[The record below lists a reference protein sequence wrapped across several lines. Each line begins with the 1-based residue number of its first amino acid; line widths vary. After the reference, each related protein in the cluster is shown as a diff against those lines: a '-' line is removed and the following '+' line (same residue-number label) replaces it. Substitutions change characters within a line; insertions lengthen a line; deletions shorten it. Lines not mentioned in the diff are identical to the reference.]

1 MSITLDHTIVPSN
14 DKDAA
19 ARWLAHVF
27 DLAYDGAGY
36 FAPLQMNDSLTL
48 DFADADDVPSLHY
61 AFVVG
66 DDEFDGIFERIRATA
81 TNYGS
86 GPRSSDD
93 GKINQRR
100 GGRGVYFA
108 GGPDP
113 HLWEIMTRPET
124 TGLDS

>member
-1 MSITLDHTIVPSN
+1 MTITLDHTIVPSN

-19 ARWLAHVF
+19 ARWLADVF
-27 DLAYDGAGY
+27 DLAYDGANY
-36 FAPLQMNDSLTL
+36 FAPVKVNDLLTL

-61 AFVVG
+61 AFLVSE
-66 DDEFDGIFERIRATA
+66 DEFDRIFERIRATA
-81 TNYGS
+81 THYGS

-93 GKINQRR
+93 GEINHRR

-113 HLWEIMTRPET
+113 HLWEIMTTPET
-124 TGLDS
+124 GS

>member
-27 DLAYDGAGY
+27 DLAYGGSGY

-81 TNYGS
+81 TSYGS

-93 GKINQRR
+93 GKINHRR
-100 GGRGVYFA
+100 GGRGVYFV

-113 HLWEIMTRPET
+113 HLWEIMTTSET
-124 TGLDS
+124 GT